1 VFAIGGSKVE
11 SPKPLAVTAP
21 AAAQPRVAS
30 RPSTGSRATARS
42 LSARSTT
49 PRAARIAIQGGAVPL
64 TLWNA
69 NTSNLVDVHGRL
81 LYGGA
86 PVVGARIAVD
96 RYTLPAATDSA
107 GRFTYPVDSTLARRH
122 PVYVVDTSRARL
134 GGRALT
140 TAQERA
146 VRGATGGISVGY
158 RVSGVSVVNR
168 PNGTVVVRGR
178 VLRADGVPAPPVV
191 LLSYRLAGKITDA
204 AGNPVRGATVVTR
217 TNDRDFWTF
226 SDPSDATGRY
236 TGFFPAS
243 DKTASDPVE
252 FAVQVANGRTSY
264 TTGARNPT
272 FKRLAS
278 SNLDLRLPASG
289 TTMALPTAVT
299 TPGAIYRGLLV
310 GVSGP
315 NGVVKPVSA
324 TWPDALGRFTLVLP
338 GSVKGSTL
346 RFWQSDFQS
355 FTTGAVP
362 GGPVV
367 LATWPTKLSPRVSRD
382 TGFVRVP
389 R

>member
-1 VFAIGGSKVE
+1 M
-11 SPKPLAVTAP
+11 
-21 AAAQPRVAS
+21 
-30 RPSTGSRATARS
+30 
-42 LSARSTT
+42 
-49 PRAARIAIQGGAVPL
+49 
-64 TLWNA
+64 
-69 NTSNLVDVHGRL
+69 
-81 LYGGA
+81 
-86 PVVGARIAVD
+86 
-96 RYTLPAATDSA
+96 
-107 GRFTYPVDSTLARRH
+107 
-122 PVYVVDTSRARL
+122 
-134 GGRALT
+134 
-140 TAQERA
+140 
-146 VRGATGGISVGY
+146 RGATGGISVGY
-158 RVSGVSVVNR
+158 RVNGVSVVNR

-178 VLRADGVPAPPVV
+178 VARADGVPAPPVV

-226 SDPSDATGRY
+226 SEPSDASGRY

-355 FTTGAVP
+355 FTTGAAP

>member
-1 VFAIGGSKVE
+1 M
-11 SPKPLAVTAP
+11 
-21 AAAQPRVAS
+21 
-30 RPSTGSRATARS
+30 
-42 LSARSTT
+42 
-49 PRAARIAIQGGAVPL
+49 
-64 TLWNA
+64 
-69 NTSNLVDVHGRL
+69 
-81 LYGGA
+81 
-86 PVVGARIAVD
+86 
-96 RYTLPAATDSA
+96 
-107 GRFTYPVDSTLARRH
+107 
-122 PVYVVDTSRARL
+122 
-134 GGRALT
+134 
-140 TAQERA
+140 
-146 VRGATGGISVGY
+146 
-158 RVSGVSVVNR
+158 
-168 PNGTVVVRGR
+168 
-178 VLRADGVPAPPVV
+178 
-191 LLSYRLAGKITDA
+191 
-204 AGNPVRGATVVTR
+204 
-217 TNDRDFWTF
+217 
-226 SDPSDATGRY
+226 
-236 TGFFPAS
+236 
-243 DKTASDPVE
+243 
-252 FAVQVANGRTSY
+252 QVANGRTSY

-355 FTTGAVP
+355 FTTGAAP